1 MIQLS
6 AGSNGVSSIVTY
18 GGVKVFTV
26 NGIGMSAQYLD
37 GTLMDNAY
45 LDSGLITFGMTEPKR
60 GAWVDHHH
68 TGLGGL
74 EIDVSVDEGT
84 FVPVGE
90 HHVLSL
96 DDAMPSFSLGDTAG
110 KSFEFRIVLK
120 LNTPSTGLNFH
131 SLLFRVE
138 PMPNVTAMLTA
149 TIILDPNQEDL
160 EGTTLD
166 YDVWAEIMFLRDL
179 WINKNIVTAYVGRQP
194 FTVVLEDFSGR
205 LVDLLHE
212 TEGWTGANT
221 DIELKMKD
229 INLGSTLVMGM

>member
-1 MIQLS
+1 
-6 AGSNGVSSIVTY
+6 
-18 GGVKVFTV
+18 
-26 NGIGMSAQYLD
+26 
-37 GTLMDNAY
+37 
-45 LDSGLITFGMTEPKR
+45 
-60 GAWVDHHH
+60 
-68 TGLGGL
+68 
-74 EIDVSVDEGT
+74 
-84 FVPVGE
+84 
-90 HHVLSL
+90 
-96 DDAMPSFSLGDTAG
+96 
-110 KSFEFRIVLK
+110 